1 MTVIHKERRGDDHG
15 SDDKTTVIH
24 KGRRRD
30 NHRVTQ
36 LLLAAWRRY
45 RICYYLGTEYLIPRV
60 RTNHQATP

>member
-30 NHRVTQ
+30 NHRITQ
-36 LLLAAWRRY
+36 LLLAVWRRY
-45 RICYYLGTEYLIPRV
+45 RLRGY
-60 RTNHQATP
+60 ATTLELNT